1 MITQPPQ
8 VTRHALRPQAGRQAW
23 IILGSIFAVITLAYG
38 TLSVIQLFAFA
49 RATEQYTFTDVVR
62 AVDIHNETGSTTVIG
77 AEGDEVVVDA
87 KIVHGFRRPDIDAQ
101 VVDGVLTVRATCS
114 SWLDTWCIADLTV
127 RVPRDVSLRADADG
141 GGLRV
146 EGIEGD
152 VEVSSSGGGVRLV
165 DVGGD
170 IRARASGG
178 GVRGEQLRSRVADV
192 SSSGGGVRLSFVDPP
207 DAVDARSSGGGVTI
221 EVPSPYA
228 FVIDASSSGGGV
240 DTSEV
245 VHDPNADRTIRVR
258 SSGGGVTVR
267 Y

>member
-8 VTRHALRPQAGRQAW
+8 VTRRALRPQAGRQAW

-62 AVDIHNETGSTTVIG
+62 SVDIDNETGSTTVIG

-152 VEVSSSGGGVRLV
+152 VEVSSSGGGVR
-165 DVGGD
+165 
-170 IRARASGG
+170 
-178 GVRGEQLRSRVADV
+178 GERLRSGVADV

-240 DTSEV
+240 DTSDV